1 MLSILLALTVAPTS
15 PVPACPRV
23 LNGTQRAGAA
33 TAVCVGH
40 KDGYAY
46 LLSAAHALPAGQ
58 AQTFQ
63 FFPDGDE
70 LDRQPTRELIGGEVL
85 LRLPDPDLVLVRVS
99 VQGEPVPELPLV
111 ARGKRPRTFPV
122 AAGAVGCPAS
132 RPPQFRSEVVVGR
145 TAVWAPAAAGL
156 PRHLRGFFWI
166 GEQPPVGGMSGGPLL
181 DQDGVVIGI
190 CSAAGGGD
198 GRGYYTHADEILAAL
213 AVTEHRWL
221 VK

>member
-1 MLSILLALTVAPTS
+1 MLLLLALSVAPPP

-23 LNGTQRAGAA
+23 LNGVEKAGAA

-63 FFPDGDE
+63 FFPAGGE
-70 LDRQPTRELIGGEVL
+70 PDREPVRELGGGEEL
-85 LRLPDPDLVLVRVS
+85 LRLPDPDLVLVRVP
-99 VQGEPVPELPLV
+99 VGGEPVPELPLV
-111 ARGKRPRTFPV
+111 ARGKRPRAFPA
-122 AAGAVGCPAS
+122 AAGAVGCPGG
-132 RPPQFRSEVVVGR
+132 RPPELRPEVVIGR
-145 TAVWAPAAAGL
+145 TAVWAPAGAGQ
-156 PRHLRGFFWI
+156 PRHLRGFFWAC
-166 GEQPPVGGMSGGPLL
+166 ERPPVGGMSGGPLL
-181 DQDGVVIGI
+181 DKDGAVIGI
-190 CSAAGGGD
+190 CSAAGLGD